1 MGGLVS
7 APQDLVP
14 ARRLGAALRALVT
27 KYFRKTKQSGEGGVS
42 SEPVKRNSGVETGH
56 KV

>member
-27 KYFRKTKQSGEGGVS
+27 KYFRKACKVARGECRVNLS
-42 SEPVKRNSGVETGH
+42 NATQA
-56 KV
+56 